1 MIRERDVYKI
11 GKIGRPHGVN
21 GEMIFTFTD
30 DVFDRADTDCILL
43 RIDGI
48 MVPFFID
55 EYRFCSDE
63 TALLR
68 LDGVDTP
75 ERARELAGSE
85 VFFLRALADDAYEAE
100 SPSAVVGYTVVNAAD
115 GTTVGDIK
123 SVDMTTSNA
132 LFEIDA
138 PDGRRLLVPAAEEY
152 VKGIDDAEKRI
163 MVELPEGLLDLF

>member
-1 MIRERDVYKI
+1 MIREQEIYKI

-21 GEMIFTFTD
+21 GEMTFTFTD
-30 DVFDRADTDCILL
+30 DVFDRVDTDCIVL

-48 MVPFFID
+48 PVPFFID
-55 EYRFCSDE
+55 EYRFCSDN

-68 LDGVDTP
+68 LEGIDTP
-75 ERARELAGSE
+75 ERARELTGYD
-85 VFFLRALADDAYEAE
+85 VLFLRALAGDDGAAE
-100 SPSAVVGYTVVNAAD
+100 SPSDIVGYTMVNAAD
-115 GTTVGDIK
+115 GTIVGNIRA
-123 SVDMTTSNA
+123 VDMTTSNE

-152 VKGIDDAEKRI
+152 IKGIDDAEKRI

>member
-1 MIRERDVYKI
+1 MIREQDVYKI

-21 GEMIFTFTD
+21 GEMTFTFTD
-30 DVFDRADTDCILL
+30 DVFDRVDTDCIVL

-55 EYRFCSDE
+55 EYRFCSDD

-68 LDGVDTP
+68 LDGIDTP
-75 ERARELAGSE
+75 ERARQIANTE
-85 VFFLRALADDAYEAE
+85 VFFLRALADDDDETDR
-100 SPSAVVGYTVVNAAD
+100 PSTVVGYTMVNAAD
-115 GTTVGDIK
+115 GTVVGGIK

-138 PDGRRLLVPAAEEY
+138 PDGRLLLVPAVEEY
-152 VKGIDDAEKRI
+152 IKSIDDAGKRI
-163 MVELPEGLLDLF
+163 MVELPAGLLDLF